1 MFWKVIKSDS
11 NDNDNNDD
19 NNDSSSYNDVVR
31 LVLIVIFVK
40 YTTIFVYLK
49 EWKMNLKIVKW
60 KVWKF

>member
-19 NNDSSSYNDVVR
+19 NNDSSNYNDVVR
-31 LVLIVIFVK
+31 LVLTVIIVK

-49 EWKMNLKIVKW
+49 EWKMN
-60 KVWKF
+60 